1 MKMGMKFCVFEVDGG
16 FCTLFYEVKSSPFA
30 LDVSP
35 RLSTISTVSADHLQ
49 ICAKEIKLK
58 TACLLPVLETP

>member
-16 FCTLFYEVKSSPFA
+16 FCKLFYEIKSSPFA

-35 RLSTISTVSADHLQ
+35 LLSTISTVSAYHLR

-58 TACLLPVLETP
+58 TA